1 LSDIDMSEKKTETVS
16 IRISETLLRKLRA
29 LAMADEPERSVS
41 ELIVTQLEAFVGREQ
56 RRYLH
61 LSAAFK
67 ESERLHGQTVDDPAR
82 HG

>member
-1 LSDIDMSEKKTETVS
+1 MSEKKTETVS
-16 IRISETLLRKLRA
+16 IRISETLLKKLRA

-41 ELIVTQLEAFVGREQ
+41 ELIVTQLDDLVAREE

-61 LSAAFK
+61 LSQAF
-67 ESERLHGQTVDDPAR
+67 ERSERLPGHTADDPAR